1 MAGPGGSTVRLD
13 QYHWE
18 DFSEFYSPANSHL
31 TPGEALN
38 SQVALCSPINPTLHL
53 LQWIHRSKLRKEKCF
68 SYDYNWKIKRYWVMI
83 LLWLKVIKRIFIVK
97 EKLEIMGW
105 APVLPRSSPQGQ
117 CAERIQL
124 FSAFDLWNSTF
135 QPNWYR
141 LFDIHKFTFVPW

>member
-18 DFSEFYSPANSHL
+18 DFSEFCSPANSHL
-31 TPGEALN
+31 TPGEAQS
-38 SQVALCSPINPTLHL
+38 SQGTLCSPSNPALHL

-68 SYDYNWKIKRYWVMI
+68 SYYYNWQIDRYWVMI

-97 EKLEIMGW
+97 EKLEIMGC

-117 CAERIQL
+117 GAERIQL
-124 FSAFDLWNSTF
+124 FSAFDLWNSTI
-135 QPNWYR
+135 QHNWYR